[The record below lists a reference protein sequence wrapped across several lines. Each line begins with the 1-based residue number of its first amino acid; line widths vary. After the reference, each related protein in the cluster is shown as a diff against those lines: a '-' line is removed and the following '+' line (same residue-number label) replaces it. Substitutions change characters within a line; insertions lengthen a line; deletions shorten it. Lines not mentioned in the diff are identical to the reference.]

1 MVAANAYAT
10 ANLDP
15 PFQQRGG
22 FFIFTHKNQEEERM
36 NSSVDGVKRNKV
48 WHIPASIATLAMGI
62 YLALV
67 YFVPSFAPE
76 YHEVVMAGNATKI
89 IPYALLLLIGSPV
102 FSLWHYVKLD
112 TDPEFVERN
121 YE

>member
-1 MVAANAYAT
+1 MVAAIAYAT

-15 PFQQRGG
+15 PFSTKRRVFYLYSQK
-22 FFIFTHKNQEEERM
+22 HEEERM

-48 WHIPASIATLAMGI
+48 WHVPASIATLAMGI

>member
-1 MVAANAYAT
+1 
-10 ANLDP
+10 
-15 PFQQRGG
+15 
-22 FFIFTHKNQEEERM
+22 M
-36 NSSVDGVKRNKV
+36 NSSVAGVKRNKV
-48 WHIPASIATLAMGI
+48 WHVPASIATLAMGI

-76 YHEVVMAGNATKI
+76 YHEMVMAGNATRI

-102 FSLWHYVKLD
+102 FTLWHYVKLD